1 MIKPRPLKKGDCI
14 GLIAPASPTPEEKVT
29 ASKEKLEELGFQVKI
44 GKSCYAKY
52 GYLSGE
58 DNLRASDLNL
68 MFKDNDVDGIM
79 CIRGGYGT
87 PRILDKLDYTA
98 IRNNPKIFIGYSDI
112 TAIHIALNQ
121 ICKLVTFH
129 GPMASTDMLVDFDN
143 FTEKSLINCIASEEI
158 VGPVKNPEGHRIETL
173 IGGCTDGVL
182 VGGNLSLIAATIGT
196 PFEID
201 TRGKI
206 LFMEDID
213 EEPYSIDRMLTQL
226 ALAGK
231 LDDALGF
238 ILGDW
243 NNCKAKA
250 NEPSLTLTEVFDDLI
265 VPLNKPTIFNVK
277 AGHCKPMI
285 TLPLGL
291 KVFLDADKGKIVYNN
306 MCSGGF

>member
-1 MIKPRPLKKGDCI
+1 MIKPKPLKKGDCI
-14 GLIAPASPTPEEKVT
+14 GLVAPASPTPEEKVI
-29 ASKEKLEELGFQVKI
+29 ASKEKLEELGFRVKV
-44 GKSCYAKY
+44 GRSCCAKY
-52 GYLSGE
+52 GYLSGK
-58 DNLRASDLNL
+58 DDLRASDLNL
-68 MFKDNDVDGIM
+68 MFMDNYVNGIM

-87 PRILDKLDYTA
+87 PRILDKIDYA
-98 IRNNPKIFIGYSDI
+98 IIRNNPKVFIGYSDI

-129 GPMASTDMLVDFDN
+129 GPMASTDMLKEFDE
-143 FTEKSLINCIASEEI
+143 FTKESLINCITSEETI
-158 VGPVKNPEGHRIETL
+158 GSVKNPEGYKIETL
-173 IGGCTDGVL
+173 VGGYTEGGL

-231 LDDALGF
+231 LDNALGF

-243 NNCKAKA
+243 NNCTAKP
-250 NEPSLTLTEVFDDLI
+250 NEPSLTLTEVFNDLI
-265 VPLNKPTIFNVK
+265 VPLNKPTVYNVK

-285 TLPLGL
+285 TLALGL
-291 KVFLDADKGKIVYNN
+291 DVALDADKGEINY
-306 MCSGGF
+306 G